1 MRPFKR
7 MGFASPGR
15 VHRQGHEEG
24 ANAHPKGCDAMT
36 MRTPRLVVCYIDNDA
51 QEAQMRT
58 NVGTTRQSDLA
69 WCVTCCNNCSSFEP
83 DATGATHVLTHT
95 APSLPSN
102 VPTEVLNVPLVPS
115 SSGLAQSVHRPG
127 YVRPAATRDT
137 HLLTPSALTSTI
149 PTCTAASLEY
159 STTCAPPLSH
169 SLSFHSSCEVLDAG
183 AEAALGFLPVR
194 LKLLLFGCPYTIF
207 KRSAFRARCH
217 KFGLH
222 LLPLGRFQVLR
233 SALLLTFHTSNT
245 IQSILRELHT
255 LRTKLSATLN

>member
-1 MRPFKR
+1 

-102 VPTEVLNVPLVPS
+102 VPTEVLDVPLVPS
-115 SSGLAQSVHRPG
+115 SSGVAQSVHQPA
-127 YVRPAATRDT
+127 YVRPDATGAT
-137 HLLTPSALTSTI
+137 HVLTHSAPNLPTNVPSL
-149 PTCTAASLEY
+149 PTNV
-159 STTCAPPLSH
+159 
-169 SLSFHSSCEVLDAG
+169 SFGVLDVSLVPSSSGVAQSVHQP
-183 AEAALGFLPVR
+183 AYVR
-194 LKLLLFGCPYTIF
+194 PCLLYTSPSP
-207 KRSAFRARCH
+207 RD
-217 KFGLH
+217 
-222 LLPLGRFQVLR
+222 
-233 SALLLTFHTSNT
+233 
-245 IQSILRELHT
+245 
-255 LRTKLSATLN
+255 